1 MALATTTLSSA
12 LAVDDTSVV
21 VASAT
26 SFDAGRLVLVDQEM
40 MQVAQNYTSGTTV
53 DVLRGMNGTATT
65 THVVT
70 SNVTHGDASD
80 FSTPAAQEIIG
91 YQASRATVISS
102 ITATGT
108 LTLPKAGTDAR
119 VILNGGTTIAL
130 TIPVPTK
137 DMDGTLLTI
146 MGNFGTSSG
155 HTLTFTGG
163 LSGAGS
169 SYDVVTVN
177 ATTPVAFTVMA
188 CNGLWNSFVATPL
201 AGTVTNITATVS

>member
-12 LAVDDTSVV
+12 VAVDDTSVV

-26 SFDAGRLVLVDQEM
+26 SFDAGRLVLVDQEV

-53 DVLRGMNGTATT
+53 DVLRGVNGSATK

-70 SNVTHGDASD
+70 SNVTHGDATD
-80 FSTPAAQEIIG
+80 FSTAASQEIIG
-91 YQASRATVISS
+91 YQASRATVISC

-108 LTLPKAGTDAR
+108 VTLPKAGTDAR
-119 VILNGGTTIAL
+119 VILNGTSVIAL

-146 MGNFGTSSG
+146 VGNGAAA

-163 LSGAGS
+163 LSGAGT
-169 SYDVVTVN
+169 SYDVVTTN
-177 ATTPVAFTVMA
+177 STAPIALTAIA
-188 CNGLWNSFVATPL
+188 CNGLWNSFVATPM
-201 AGTVTNITATVS
+201 AGTVTNITGTVA

>member
-12 LAVDDTSVV
+12 VAVDDTSVV

-26 SFDAGRLVLVDQEM
+26 SFDAGRLVLVDQEV

-53 DVLRGMNGTATT
+53 DVLRGVNGSATV

-70 SNVTHGDASD
+70 SNVTHGDATD
-80 FSTPAAQEIIG
+80 FSTAASQEIIG

-119 VILNGGTTIAL
+119 VILNGTSVIAL

-146 MGNFGTSSG
+146 VGNGAAA

-163 LSGAGS
+163 LSGAGT
-169 SYDVVTVN
+169 SYDVVTTN
-177 ATTPVAFTVMA
+177 ATAPIALTAIA
-188 CNGLWNSFVATPL
+188 CNGLWNSFVATPM
-201 AGTVTNITATVS
+201 AGTVTNITGTVA

>member
-12 LAVDDTSVV
+12 VAVDDTSVV

-26 SFDAGRLVLVDQEM
+26 SFDAGRLVLVDQEV

-53 DVLRGMNGTATT
+53 DVLRGVNGSATV

-70 SNVTHGDASD
+70 SNVTHGDATD
-80 FSTPAAQEIIG
+80 FSTAASQEIIG
-91 YQASRATVISS
+91 YQASRATVVSS

-119 VILNGGTTIAL
+119 VILNGTSVIAL

-146 MGNFGTSSG
+146 VGNGAAA

-163 LSGAGS
+163 LSGAGT
-169 SYDVVTVN
+169 SYDVVTTN
-177 ATTPVAFTVMA
+177 STAPIAITTIA
-188 CNGLWNSFVATPL
+188 CNGLWNSFVCTPM
-201 AGTVTNITATVS
+201 AGTVTNITGTVA

>member
-12 LAVDDTSVV
+12 VAVDDTSVV

-26 SFDAGRLVLVDQEM
+26 SFDAGRLVLVDQEV

-53 DVLRGMNGTATT
+53 DVLRGINGTATKA
-65 THVVT
+65 HVIT
-70 SNVTHGDASD
+70 SNVSHGDATD

-119 VILNGGTTIAL
+119 VILNGTSVIAL
-130 TIPVPTK
+130 TVPVPTK

-146 MGNFGTSSG
+146 VGNGVAA

-163 LSGAGS
+163 LSGAGT
-169 SYDVVTVN
+169 SYDVI
-177 ATTPVAFTVMA
+177 TTNSAAPIAFTAIA
-188 CNGLWNSFVATPL
+188 CNGLWNSFVATPM
-201 AGTVTNITATVS
+201 AGTVTNITGTVA